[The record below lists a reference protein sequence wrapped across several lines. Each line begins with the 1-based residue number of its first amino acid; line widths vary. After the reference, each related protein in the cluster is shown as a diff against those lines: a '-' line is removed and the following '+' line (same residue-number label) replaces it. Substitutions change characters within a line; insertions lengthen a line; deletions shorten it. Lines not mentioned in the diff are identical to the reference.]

1 MKKILF
7 RSVALVMFMMFVLPT
22 AGQCRQKDDGNL
34 YGKLSQMKAVN
45 VYLADITDSTNGQ
58 NKVDGA
64 AFKKTLEDALVTRM
78 TLNFKPVTRK
88 EDADIVITANVT
100 EYIWMLP
107 DPIDEIGGLE
117 TAAWD
122 AANSEHYIRLYATFS
137 VLDAK
142 TGDVL
147 WTKDIKG
154 TVTDKNMTEQE
165 GIEMVDDRIVKMFIR
180 DCFSKKKSQKQTTLN
195 M

>member
-7 RSVALVMFMMFVLPT
+7 RSVALVMFMMFIVPT
-22 AGQCRQKDDGNL
+22 TGQCGQKEEGNL
-34 YGKLSQMKAVN
+34 YGKLSQMKSVN
-45 VYLADITDSTNGQ
+45 VYLADIKDSTNGQ
-58 NKVDGA
+58 NKVDLA
-64 AFKKTLEDALVTRM
+64 VLKKTLEDALVTRM
-78 TLNFKPVTRK
+78 TLNFKPVQRK
-88 EDADIVITANVT
+88 EDADIVITVNVT
-100 EYIWMLP
+100 EYVWMLQ

-117 TAAWD
+117 TAAWN
-122 AANSEHYIRLYATFS
+122 AANVEHYIRLYAIFS
-137 VLDAK
+137 VIDAK
-142 TGDVL
+142 TDGVL

-180 DCFSKKKSQKQTTLN
+180 DCFSKKKSRTHTTLN